1 MLNEENRKLLKDL
14 ALRSI
19 KNGLDTGHALVIDP
33 DEFPP
38 ELREHKATFVTLHRH
53 QQLRGCIGMLKPM
66 RPLAEDI
73 AQNAWSA
80 AFRDPRF
87 SPLTRDEA
95 EDLDIH
101 ISILGEPSAMEF
113 SDEQDLVEQI
123 RPGVDGLIL
132 EDGFNRGTFLPSV
145 WESLP
150 DAADFVSHL
159 KLKAGLPQ
167 DYWSDTLKVQRYTV
181 EEF

>member
-1 MLNEENRKLLKDL
+1 
-14 ALRSI
+14 
-19 KNGLDTGHALVIDP
+19 
-33 DEFPP
+33 
-38 ELREHKATFVTLHRH
+38 
-53 QQLRGCIGMLKPM
+53 M

-87 SPLTRDEA
+87 SPMTA
-95 EDLDIH
+95 EEMDGLDIH
-101 ISILGEPSAMEF
+101 ISILGDPEPMEF
-113 SDEQDLVEQI
+113 SDEKDLVSKV
-123 RPGVDGLIL
+123 RPGIDGLIL
-132 EDGFNRGTFLPSV
+132 EDGYNRGTFLPSV

>member
-1 MLNEENRKLLKDL
+1 MLSEDNRKLLKDI
-14 ALRSI
+14 AMRSI
-19 KNGLDTGHALVIDP
+19 KHGLDTGHALEIDP
-33 DEFPP
+33 KDYPP
-38 ELREHKATFVTLHRH
+38 ELQKHKATFVTLHRH
-53 QQLRGCIGMLKPM
+53 KQLRGCIGMLKPV
-66 RPLAEDI
+66 RPLVEDI

-87 SPLTRDEA
+87 SPLRADEA
-95 EDLDIH
+95 DDLDLH
-101 ISILGEPSAMEF
+101 ISILGEPKAMEF
-113 SDEQDLVEQI
+113 SSEQDLVEQI

-132 EDGFNRGTFLPSV
+132 EDGYNRGTFLPSV

-150 DAADFVSHL
+150 DAADFISHL

-167 DYWSDTLKVQRYTV
+167 DYWSDTLKVQHYTV

>member
-19 KNGLDTGHALVIDP
+19 KNGLETGHALAIDP
-33 DEFPP
+33 DEFSP

-87 SPLTRDEA
+87 SPLTQDEVD
-95 EDLDIH
+95 DLDIH

-132 EDGFNRGTFLPSV
+132 EDGYNRGTFLPSV

>member
-19 KNGLDTGHALVIDP
+19 KNGIESGHALVIDP
-33 DEFPP
+33 NDYSP
-38 ELREHKATFVTLHRH
+38 ELQKHKATFVTLHR
-53 QQLRGCIGMLKPM
+53 QKQLRGCIGMLKPV
-66 RPLAEDI
+66 RPLVEDI

-87 SPLTRDEA
+87 SPLQADELD
-95 EDLDIH
+95 DLDIH
-101 ISILGEPSAMEF
+101 ISILGESRAMEF
-113 SDEQDLVEQI
+113 SNEQDLVEQI

-132 EDGFNRGTFLPSV
+132 EDGYNRGTFLPSV

-150 DAADFVSHL
+150 TAADFLSHL

>member
-1 MLNEENRKLLKDL
+1 
-14 ALRSI
+14 
-19 KNGLDTGHALVIDP
+19 
-33 DEFPP
+33 
-38 ELREHKATFVTLHRH
+38 
-53 QQLRGCIGMLKPM
+53 MLKPM

-87 SPLTRDEA
+87 SPMSA
-95 EDLDIH
+95 EEMDGLDIH
-101 ISILGEPSAMEF
+101 ISILGEPEPMEF
-113 SDEQDLVEQI
+113 SDEKDLVSKI

-150 DAADFVSHL
+150 VARDAHPASAKSPFRRQ
-159 KLKAGLPQ
+159 AGVDRQP
-167 DYWSDTLKVQRYTV
+167 SVPTRG
-181 EEF
+181 